1 MGYVYFRALREGS
14 KPTQRFSIMRVLQSA
29 RYATLALLM
38 PFIILGGIFAGVM
51 TPTES
56 AAIAVLYAGIVGAFV
71 FRRLTFRDLYQCLL
85 STGITTSFIM
95 LIVGAARIFSDLL
108 AAEAVPQMIVKQLM
122 AIASDPVWV
131 MLLINLLLLVVGCLM
146 DTTAAIIILTPVL
159 LPAAVQA
166 GIEPALFGIVMC
178 LNLTIGMATP
188 PVGVALY
195 LAAQVGGIRIES
207 LIRAIWPTLL
217 LQVFVLML
225 ITYVPSLSLALP
237 RWLGY

>member
-1 MGYVYFRALREGS
+1 
-14 KPTQRFSIMRVLQSA
+14 
-29 RYATLALLM
+29 
-38 PFIILGGIFAGVM
+38 
-51 TPTES
+51 
-56 AAIAVLYAGIVGAFV
+56 
-71 FRRLTFRDLYQCLL
+71 
-85 STGITTSFIM
+85 
-95 LIVGAARIFSDLL
+95 
-108 AAEAVPQMIVKQLM
+108 MIVKQLM

>member
-1 MGYVYFRALREGS
+1 
-14 KPTQRFSIMRVLQSA
+14 
-29 RYATLALLM
+29 
-38 PFIILGGIFAGVM
+38 
-51 TPTES
+51 
-56 AAIAVLYAGIVGAFV
+56 
-71 FRRLTFRDLYQCLL
+71 
-85 STGITTSFIM
+85 
-95 LIVGAARIFSDLL
+95 
-108 AAEAVPQMIVKQLM
+108 
-122 AIASDPVWV
+122 